1 MWVNI
6 IICILKAMRYYWL
19 MFLETLKK
27 MFRNLWTR
35 PCKVSLSSRMT
46 STFKKTKVQ
55 LELLTDIKV
64 LFMVRGVICHSINR
78 YAKPNNIY
86 MKDYDRNKE
95 SSYLK
100 HLNINNLYV
109 GQCHKNWLWMDLGG
123 LNIFLNLMNASWK
136 VVIKNIKNKIL
147 L

>member
-1 MWVNI
+1 MCLDNYQ
-6 IICILKAMRYYWL
+6 LDSAR
-19 MFLETLKK
+19 FLSVPVLA
-27 MFRNLWTR
+27 WQAA
-35 PCKVSLSSRMT
+35 S
-46 STFKKTKVQ
+46 KKTKVELEQ
-55 LELLTDIKV
+55 LTNIDMLLLAGKRIK
-64 LFMVRGVICHSINR
+64 GVICHSINR